1 MIATIELGK
10 KKVKLL
16 SNAVTAIHY
25 KQIFKKDLLVMMLVD
40 APSGK
45 MNDAEAVEMA
55 QELCYVMAMQA
66 AKQEMSFDG
75 YLAWLENQSQM
86 ELINKSFDIIDV
98 FKEQMPGLSESK
110 KKEEQPSAV

>member
-16 SNAVTAIHY
+16 SNALTAVYY
-25 KQIFKKDLLVMMLVD
+25 KQVFKKDLLVMMLVD

-55 QELCYVMAMQA
+55 QELGYVMAMQA
-66 AKQEMSFDG
+66 AKNETSYEG

-98 FKEQMPGLSESK
+98 FKENMPGLSESK
-110 KKEEQPSAV
+110 KKDEQQSAG

>member
-25 KQIFKKDLLVMMLVD
+25 KQVFKKDLLVMMLVD

-55 QELCYVMAMQA
+55 QEMCYVMAMQA
-66 AKQEMSFDG
+66 EKSQMSYDG
-75 YLAWLENQSQM
+75 YLEWLENQSQM
-86 ELINKSFDIIDV
+86 ELINKAFDIIDV
-98 FKEQMPGLSESK
+98 FKENQVGLSESK
-110 KKEEQPSAV
+110 KKEEQPSAD

>member
-16 SNAVTAIHY
+16 SNALTAIHY
-25 KQIFKKDLLVMMLVD
+25 KQVFKKDLLVMMLVD
-40 APSGK
+40 APAGN

-55 QELCYVMAMQA
+55 QEMCYIMSMQA
-66 AKQEMSFDG
+66 AKEEMSYEG
-75 YLAWLENQSQM
+75 YLVWLENQSQI

-110 KKEEQPSAV
+110 KKDEQQSAD

>member
-1 MIATIELGK
+1 MFTSIELNNE
-10 KKVKLL
+10 KVKLL

-25 KQIFKKDLLVMMLVD
+25 KQVFKKDLLVMMLVD

-66 AKQEMSFDG
+66 AKQDISYEG
-75 YLAWLENQSQM
+75 YLAWLETQSQI
-86 ELINKSFDIIDV
+86 ELINKSFEIIDA
-98 FKEQMPGLSESK
+98 FKEQTQGLSESK
-110 KKEEQPSAV
+110 KKEEQQSAD